1 MRAALAR
8 GRAAGLYWVPALK
21 RHEAGHCHGRRVETP
36 GARSSRA
43 AGARG
48 HELGD
53 ALGLGNFG
61 VNLVTLPPGAGSA
74 QRHWHSHEDEFVY
87 LVEGELMLITED
99 GEQLL
104 TAGQVAGFP
113 AGRADGH
120 HLVNQGAAPATYL
133 EVGDRNPED
142 ECSYPDIDLHYAPT
156 PDGHVFTN
164 KKGERY

>member
-1 MRAALAR
+1 MAGELKPPALDPAELPAREGTSYPEPFKDPCRARTKRALA
-8 GRAAGLYWVPALK
+8 
-21 RHEAGHCHGRRVETP
+21 
-36 GARSSRA
+36 
-43 AGARG
+43 
-48 HELGD
+48 D

-87 LVEGELMLITED
+87 LVEGELTLITED

-120 HLVNQGAAPATYL
+120 HLINHGAAPATYL
-133 EVGDRNPED
+133 EIGDRNPED
-142 ECSYPDIDLHYAPT
+142 VCTYPDIDLHYAPT

>member
-1 MRAALAR
+1 M
-8 GRAAGLYWVPALK
+8 AGELKPPALDPAELPAREGTSYPEPFKDPCRTRTK
-21 RHEAGHCHGRRVETP
+21 RA
-36 GARSSRA
+36 
-43 AGARG
+43 
-48 HELGD
+48 LGD